1 MFGCGRIG
9 QQQPFA
15 FPLDETVERSA
26 SAVRSSSNVWG
37 PASV

>member
-1 MFGCGRIG
+1 MFGCGRVG

-15 FPLDETVERSA
+15 FPLGETVERSA
-26 SAVRSSSNVWG
+26 SAMRSSSSVWA